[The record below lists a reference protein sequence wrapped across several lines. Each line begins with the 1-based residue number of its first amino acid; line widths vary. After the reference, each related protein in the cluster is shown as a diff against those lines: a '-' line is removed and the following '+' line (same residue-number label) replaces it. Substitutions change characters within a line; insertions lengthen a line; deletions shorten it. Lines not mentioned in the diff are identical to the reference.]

1 MTSTT
6 LLAPLLCDAATVP
19 SNDEPT
25 SLVTGPLAYGYMRVP
40 ADVPDYRVRR
50 VEEAVI
56 RFAQSKGLYFVSFFF
71 ELDCG
76 SREGFDELIAEL
88 VRADARH
95 VVVPSLKHL
104 ALNELLQA
112 AMREQLALEAM
123 AEVHAVGRR
132 TGEALA

>member
-1 MTSTT
+1 MTSAT
-6 LLAPLLCDAATVP
+6 LLAPP
-19 SNDEPT
+19 SLADDEPT
-25 SLVTGPLAYGYMRVP
+25 RLVTAPLAYGYMRVP
-40 ADVPDYRVRR
+40 SDVPDHRVRR
-50 VEEAVI
+50 VEQAVV
-56 RFAQSKGLYFVSFFF
+56 RFAASKGLYFVSLFF
-71 ELDCG
+71 EHQCG
-76 SREGFDELIAEL
+76 SREGFDELITEL

-112 AMREQLALEAM
+112 AMREQLALEAR